1 MTTPQ
6 KGDHQEAGLAC
17 GAGRDLQQ
25 SWIPPERL
33 SGEEVDAV
41 LAQVDLAFGGIELKV
56 QCFPN
61 LYLFSDPNAPFQG
74 VLSAE

>member
-1 MTTPQ
+1 MTTAQ
-6 KGDHQEAGLAC
+6 KGDHQEAGLSG

-41 LAQVDLAFGGIELKV
+41 LAQVGLALGGIELKV
-56 QCFPN
+56 HCLPN
-61 LYLFSDPNAPFQG
+61 LYLFNNSNAPFQG
-74 VLSAE
+74 VMSAG